1 MCDFVKFI
9 TQFLISYCYLFF
21 SELSQQIR
29 SRLLYTFS
37 KNNILFFLF
46 QSISC
51 LSCFCLS
58 VSSFVCIYTNEYNI
72 LCRFYVILFV
82 HFYIKKYNSV
92 PLYFISFFNFD
103 ILLNFD
109 AIKYNGTLLY
119 FLM

>member
-1 MCDFVKFI
+1 MTYNLLKI
-9 TQFLISYCYLFF
+9 RYYIYIWMIFLKYIKYIYCR
-21 SELSQQIR
+21 SQKSCRKPYIVQNPK
-29 SRLLYTFS
+29 SGLPHT
-37 KNNILFFLF
+37 FFLF
-46 QSISC
+46 T
-51 LSCFCLS
+51 
-58 VSSFVCIYTNEYNI
+58 FVCIYTNKYNI